1 MRLYN
6 LARGMAER
14 GATGYQTAAAAQMT
28 GPAFSE
34 ALNGRRTFLPEQKRR
49 IAKFLQFPER
59 WLFATIRSKRAPC
72 QHGIKHQ
79 ISQQD

>member
-14 GATGYQTAAAAQMT
+14 GATGYRTAAAARMT

-34 ALNGRRTFLPEQKRR
+34 ALNGRRSFLPEQKRR
-49 IAKFLQFPER
+49 ISKFLQFSEG
-59 WLFATIRSKRAPC
+59 WLFAMVRSRRAPAR
-72 QHGIKHQ
+72 HRINHKT
-79 ISQQD
+79 SQQR